1 MSNPRPLYMGVP
13 PGLYMLVIS
22 RVCDA
27 GYAFSFQ
34 GVKQEE
40 QLHVLSPYLQILFT
54 PKIANGRILY
64 KAISIVLLLYN
75 SRKYISRKIHSVAL
89 HL

>member
-1 MSNPRPLYMGVP
+1 MSNPHPLYMGVP
-13 PGLYMLVIS
+13 PGLYILVIS

-40 QLHVLSPYLQILFT
+40 ELHVLSPYLQMLFT
-54 PKIANGRILY
+54 PKIVNGRILY

-75 SRKYISRKIHSVAL
+75 SRKYMSRKIHSVAL